1 MKKDLLRGIFRYP
14 VPCYKCL
21 DGPGHLLSHLL
32 GREFFAVSQKITL
45 FGKIQLE
52 GRAMLVTCIIMSA
65 LSEDGTFSL
74 ASYFP
79 GVDRYILRTLE
90 EDIRET
96 ISSQFLLLIMI
107 WNNLE
112 RGFRWRL
119 LNNLAAIVVGIHR
132 ALRLSHDPKATFI
145 LGPLSLE
152 LLRLESDLSTQ
163 GFWPFSERELVRG
176 EARIASQLLLTN
188 LAVRSIFGRLN
199 SHRISCAQ
207 ATGDVPPALG
217 WLPPY
222 DG

>member
-32 GREFFAVSQKITL
+32 GREYFAVTQKITL
-45 FGKIQLE
+45 FGKIKLE
-52 GRAMLVTCIIMSA
+52 GRPMQVTYIIMST
-65 LSEDGTFSL
+65 LSEDETFSL

-79 GVDRYILRTLE
+79 GVNKYIIRTLN
-90 EDIRET
+90 EDIYET
-96 ISSQFLLLIMI
+96 ISSQFLLLVMI
-107 WNNLE
+107 WNSLE
-112 RGFRWRL
+112 GVFKLIL
-119 LNNLAAIVVGIHR
+119 LNNLAAITVGIR
-132 ALRLSHDPKATFI
+132 QALRLPHDSKATFI

-152 LLRLESDLSTQ
+152 LLRLENDLSRRQYWSFT
-163 GFWPFSERELVRG
+163 ERELVRR
-176 EARIASQLLLTN
+176 EARITSQLLLTN
-188 LAVRSIFGRLN
+188 LAARLIFGRLN

-207 ATGDVPPALG
+207 ATGEVQPALG